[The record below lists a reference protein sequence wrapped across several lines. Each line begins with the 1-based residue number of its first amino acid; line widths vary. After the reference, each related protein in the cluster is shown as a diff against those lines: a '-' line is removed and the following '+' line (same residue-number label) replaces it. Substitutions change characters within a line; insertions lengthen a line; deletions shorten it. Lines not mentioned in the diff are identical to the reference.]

1 VTPRTNDVLVGLFVL
16 LLGAALVAGILWF
29 SAGRIGRGYD
39 EYVVYMDESVIGLSR
54 DSSVKY
60 YGVDVGRVHRIEL
73 GPGYP
78 RRVRLLL
85 QLTRGTPVKKDTVA
99 SLEALGLT
107 GLAFINLTGG
117 GADAEPLEPPGPG
130 EEFPVIRSEHS
141 TWSGLEHKL
150 FDLATH
156 LNDAALRL
164 NTLLGEENQ
173 VHIRNTLSRLETLIQ
188 QLARKRATLTSGIDD
203 LASIAHDARN
213 AASRLPGLVQTLND
227 AAASLNHM
235 AQEFSATAVATRDT
249 LSAGKQDVKRL
260 IGEAAP
266 ELTGM
271 IYEFRRAAENF
282 RRFSEQLDR
291 DPSVLLRGPAPGR
304 PGPGE

>member
-1 VTPRTNDVLVGLFVL
+1 MTPRTNDVLVGVFVL
-16 LLGAALVAGILWF
+16 ALGAALIFGILWF

-85 QLTRGTPVKKDTVA
+85 QLNHGTPVKKDTVA
-99 SLEALGLT
+99 SLEAQGLT

-117 GADAEPLEPPGPG
+117 GAGAEPLEPPGA
-130 EEFPVIRSEHS
+130 EEEYPVIRSEHS
-141 TWSGLEHKL
+141 TWGGLEHKL
-150 FDLATH
+150 FELATH
-156 LNDAALRL
+156 LNDAAARL
-164 NTLLGEENQ
+164 KSLLSDENQ
-173 VHIRNTLSRLETLIQ
+173 EHIRKTLAHLEALNG
-188 QLARKRATLTSGIDD
+188 QLARKRETLAGAIDD
-203 LASIAHDARN
+203 VAGIAHDARS
-213 AASRLPGLVQTLND
+213 AASRLPDLVQTLD
-227 AAASLNHM
+227 GAAASLHRM
-235 AQEFSATAVATRDT
+235 AQEFSATATVARDT
-249 LSAGKQDVKRL
+249 LSAGKQDVRRL

-282 RRFSEQLDR
+282 RHFSEQLER